1 MKKFENLEANV
12 IEWANDKNLI
22 TKNNSM
28 KQYAKVLEETQEIL
42 VALNNDNKDELID
55 AIGDTLVTLIILSKQ
70 NNLNIVDCL
79 HSAYN
84 VIKDRTGKTVNG
96 TFIKD

>member
-1 MKKFENLEANV
+1 MKEFKELEANV
-12 IEWANDKNLI
+12 IDWAKDKNLI
-22 TKNNSM
+22 TKNNSY

-79 HSAYN
+79 QSAYN